1 MDKGGKGE
9 YNEAVK
15 MGWFDIAPFLPSAKA
30 EGGEV
35 SKYIHEEETK

>member
-15 MGWFDIAPFLPSAKA
+15 MGWFDTAPFLPSASA
-30 EGGEV
+30 ERSVV
-35 SKYIHEEETK
+35 SKYV